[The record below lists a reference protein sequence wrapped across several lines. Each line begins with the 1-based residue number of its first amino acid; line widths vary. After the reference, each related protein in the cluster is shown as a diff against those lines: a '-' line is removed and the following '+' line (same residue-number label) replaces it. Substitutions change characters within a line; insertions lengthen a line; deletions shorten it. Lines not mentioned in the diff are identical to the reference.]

1 MLSMMNGT
9 KTPAAAVLTGDLV
22 EGGGLVHSTEPYLTT
37 NDGYAVVDGNRI
49 SLNSKHQVF
58 IYLDNVQGFS
68 CYRPFLVYNGN
79 TLKGLTEYVLQ
90 KMPAL
95 SVTEFACWDK
105 APGHYHRK
113 RCGAVFSSEE
123 TEAHLLV
130 KPVKKSHS
138 HN

>member
-1 MLSMMNGT
+1 MLSMMNGLQ
-9 KTPAAAVLTGDLV
+9 TPLLSVLTGDLV
-22 EGGGLVHSTEPYLTT
+22 EGGGLVHSTAPYLTT
-37 NDGYAVVDGNRI
+37 NDGYAVVDGQRI
-49 SLNSKHQVF
+49 SLNSTHQVF

-79 TLKGLTEYVLQ
+79 TLKGLTEYVLE

-113 RCGAVFSSEE
+113 RCGAVFSSED
-123 TEAHLLV
+123 TEAHLVV